1 MYVAVK
7 GGERAIKNAHKA
19 LGKKRRGDVGVKELS
34 VRQIQEQLPHAVDR
48 VMTEGSLYDP
58 ELAALAI
65 KQACG
70 DLIEGIFLLRAYRT
84 TLPRFI
90 STRPINTDKIDIT
103 RRISAAFKDAPG
115 GQMLGPT
122 FDYTHRLL
130 DFSLLEEK
138 EPEEDCAGDC
148 GEDREDNPPISRIV
162 DFLDKEGLVEKLA
175 DRTKYELPGDL
186 TREPLLFPVDRD
198 VRLQNLVRADEG
210 FILSMG
216 YSSERGFASTG
227 GHPFVVELRVGEVDV
242 EIVPEELGFTVCIG
256 EITVTEGDV
265 VSVYSG
271 SDKAPPQFARGY
283 GLVFGY
289 GERKVIS
296 MAQVDRALRCRE
308 LGEDI
313 ESPVQDEEFV
323 LSHSDNVQATGFVE
337 HLKLPHHVDFQ
348 GELEVLRRM
357 RDEWE
362 VRVEKRKRL
371 MDQTA
376 QNDKGQGETCNVM

>member
-7 GGERAIKNAHKA
+7 GGEKAIKNAHQA
-19 LGKKRRGDVGVKELS
+19 LAKKRRGDFGVMELS

-58 ELAALAI
+58 ELAGLAI

-70 DLIEGIFLLRAYRT
+70 DMIEAIFLLRAYRT

-90 STRPINTDKIDIT
+90 STQPIETDRIDIT

-130 DFSLLEEK
+130 DFSLLEEQEDPVQEALADNSSEN
-138 EPEEDCAGDC
+138 EPV
-148 GEDREDNPPISRIV
+148 SRIV
-162 DFLDKEGLVEKLA
+162 NFLDKEGLVETSTHSN
-175 DRTKYELPGDL
+175 DDDEPGDL
-186 TREPLLFPVDRD
+186 TREPLLFPVNRD

-216 YSSERGFASTG
+216 YSSERGFSSTG
-227 GHPFVVELRVGEVDV
+227 GHPFVVELRVGEVEL
-242 EIVPEELGFTVCIG
+242 EIVPEELGFPICVG
-256 EITVTEGDV
+256 EITVSEGDV
-265 VSVYSG
+265 VSIYGG
-271 SDKAPPQFARGY
+271 SDTAPPQFVRGY
-283 GLVFGY
+283 GLAFGY

-348 GELEVLRRM
+348 GELEILRRM
-357 RDEWE
+357 RDDWGE
-362 VRVEKRKRL
+362 RMEKRKQV
-371 MDQTA
+371 MGQAA
-376 QNDKGQGETCNVM
+376 QNDEASKKNAK

>member
-7 GGERAIKNAHKA
+7 GGEKAIKNAHKA
-19 LGKKRRGDVGVKELS
+19 LASKRRGNREVPELS
-34 VRQIQEQLPHAVDR
+34 VTQIREQLPHAVDR

-70 DLIEGIFLLRAYRT
+70 DLIEAIFLLRAYRT

-90 STRPINTDKIDIT
+90 TTKPINTDHIDIT

-130 DFSLLEEK
+130 DFSLLEEEGETGFS
-138 EPEEDCAGDC
+138 EPCTEGDST
-148 GEDREDNPPISRIV
+148 GEPISRIV
-162 DFLDKEGLVEKLA
+162 DFLDQEGLVEKSVS
-175 DRTKYELPGDL
+175 DSEGEQPGDL
-186 TREPLLFPVDRD
+186 TREPLLFPVEREL
-198 VRLQNLVRADEG
+198 RLQNLVRGDEG
-210 FILSMG
+210 FVLSMG
-216 YSSERGFASTG
+216 YSSERGFSSTG
-227 GHPFVVELRVGEVDV
+227 GHPFVVELRVGEVEL
-242 EIVPEELGFTVCIG
+242 EIAPEELDFPICIG
-256 EITVTEGDV
+256 EITITEGDV
-265 VSVYSG
+265 VSIYGG
-271 SDKAPPQFARGY
+271 SDTSPPQFVRGY
-283 GLVFGY
+283 GLAFGY

-313 ESPVQDEEFV
+313 TSPVQDEEFI

-357 RDEWE
+357 RDDWQ
-362 VRVEKRKRL
+362 KRMKKREQL
-371 MDQTA
+371 LEQAA
-376 QNDKGQGETCNVM
+376 QKGENHE